1 MVSCHR
7 LRYGHPAV
15 TSHEYRD
22 ASREQWSSA
31 AEHWA
36 AEAERRERGPA
47 GKAADWM
54 LAATNLQKGHR
65 VLELACGAGDVGLRA
80 AEVVGPAGRVLCS
93 DFAEPMVELVRA
105 RAGELGLDQVE
116 ARVLDAEALE
126 ILEERFD
133 AVLCRFGIMLMPAP
147 SKALK
152 GSYNALDPGGR
163 LALAVWGNAEDNPW
177 LSLLTDAV
185 MKELG
190 APPPAP
196 GTPSPF
202 ALHHHSLLRE
212 LLEGPGFNQIVIED
226 LEDRRRYD
234 SAEEWWSG
242 TQEASG
248 PLGAV
253 LSHLTEQQVTSI
265 RDEALAGAA
274 AYVDATG
281 ALSFPARVV
290 VASAGRQA

>member
-1 MVSCHR
+1 MSSR
-7 LRYGHPAV
+7 
-15 TSHEYRD
+15 EYRD

-47 GKAADWM
+47 GKAADWI
-54 LAATNLQKGHR
+54 LSAAKLQKGNR

-80 AEVVGPAGRVLCS
+80 AEVVGPSGRVLCS

-116 ARVLDAEALE
+116 ARVLDAEARE
-126 ILEERFD
+126 MEERFD
-133 AVLCRFGIMLMPAP
+133 AVLCRFGIMLMPTPA
-147 SKALK
+147 KALK
-152 GSYNALDPGGR
+152 GSYDVLDRGGR
-163 LALAVWGNAEDNPW
+163 LALAVWGAEKDNPW

-202 ALHHHSLLRE
+202 ALHEHELFRE
-212 LLEGPGFNQIVIED
+212 LLEGPGFDQIVIED
-226 LEDRRRYD
+226 LDDRRRYD
-234 SAEEWWSG
+234 SVEEWWSG

-274 AYVDATG
+274 AYVDAQG

-290 VASAGRQA
+290 VASAGRPA